1 MQELRKLARVKVVD
15 NSALAAK
22 VETTGRPARIIHV
35 YNKKQV
41 AGVGDKVLLAIGGE
55 KKQAYIVGVRKRQ
68 KPLVPTYD
76 MNMAV
81 LIEPTGVP
89 SGTRVTA
96 PLPLMLRKRK
106 GDFTK
111 IFAIATHFVW

>member
-41 AGVGDKVLLAIGGE
+41 AGVGDKVLL
-55 KKQAYIVGVRKRQ
+55 Y
-68 KPLVPTYD
+68 KP
-76 MNMAV
+76 
-81 LIEPTGVP
+81 
-89 SGTRVTA
+89 
-96 PLPLMLRKRK
+96 
-106 GDFTK
+106 F
-111 IFAIATHFVW
+111 